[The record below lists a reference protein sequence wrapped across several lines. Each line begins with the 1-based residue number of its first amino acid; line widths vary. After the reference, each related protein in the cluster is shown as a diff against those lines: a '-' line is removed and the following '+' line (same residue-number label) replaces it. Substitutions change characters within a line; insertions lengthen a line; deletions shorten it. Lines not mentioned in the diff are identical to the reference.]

1 MKAMV
6 IRRYGATEVL
16 QYEEV
21 EQPKIE
27 PTQLL
32 VKVRASSVNPIDWKI
47 RKGMLSLITGS
58 KFPKILGFDV
68 AGEVVEVGSQVRRF
82 KPGDAIYGSTSFPG
96 GGYAEFAA
104 VSENVVALKP
114 ANLNYEEA
122 ATVPLAA
129 LTALQ
134 ALRDQGNIQT
144 GQTVLINGAAGGVGI
159 FAVQIAKALGTV
171 VTGVSST
178 KNLDLVKSLGA
189 DRVIDYTQQDF
200 AEDTA
205 QYDIIFDAVGK
216 RSLSET
222 KKVLKPN
229 GVYITTVPSPQ
240 VFLESVLT
248 ALLPGQKA
256 KFLFEKP
263 NAKDLLFL
271 KELIEG
277 GKIRAVI
284 DRTYPLQELAAAHD
298 YSETGRAVGKIAI
311 AQPVVD
317 IAVSS

>member
-1 MKAMV
+1 MKAV
-6 IRRYGATEVL
+6 IIRRYGATEVL
-16 QYEEV
+16 QYEDV

-27 PTQLL
+27 STQLL

-47 RKGMLSLITGS
+47 RKGMLSLIIGS

-68 AGEVVEVGSQVRRF
+68 AGEVVEVGSGVTRF
-82 KPGDAIYGSTSFPG
+82 KPGDAIYGSTNFPG

-104 VSENVVALKP
+104 VPENLAVLKP
-114 ANLNYEEA
+114 TNLNYEEA
-122 ATVPLAA
+122 AAVPLAA

-134 ALRDQGNIQT
+134 ALRDKGNIQT
-144 GQTVLINGAAGGVGI
+144 GQNLLINGAAGGVGI
-159 FAVQIAKALGTV
+159 FAVQIAKALGAQ

-200 AEDTA
+200 TKDTV

-222 KKVLKPN
+222 KKVLKSN
-229 GVYITTVPSPQ
+229 GVYITTVPNPK
-240 VFLESVLT
+240 VMLEIVLT
-248 ALLPGQKA
+248 AFLPGQKA

-277 GKIRAVI
+277 GKIRVVI
-284 DRTYPLQELAAAHD
+284 DRTYPLQELAAAHS
-298 YSETGRAVGKIAI
+298 YSETGRVVGKIAI
-311 AQPVVD
+311 A
-317 IAVSS
+317 I

>member
-1 MKAMV
+1 MKAVV

-16 QYEEV
+16 QYEDV

-47 RKGMLSLITGS
+47 RQGMLSLIAGS
-58 KFPKILGFDV
+58 KFPKILGLDV
-68 AGEVVEVGSQVRRF
+68 AGDVVEVGSGVRRF

-104 VSENVVALKP
+104 VPENLVALKP
-114 ANLNYEEA
+114 TNLSYEEA
-122 ATVPLAA
+122 AAVPLAA

-144 GQTVLINGAAGGVGI
+144 GQTVLINGAAGGVGS
-159 FAVQIAKALGTV
+159 FAVQIAKALGAV

-200 AEDTA
+200 TEDIA

-216 RSLSET
+216 RSLSQT
-222 KKVLKPN
+222 KRVLKPN
-229 GVYITTVPSPQ
+229 GIYITTLPSPE

-248 ALLPGQKA
+248 AFLPGQKA
-256 KFLFEKP
+256 KFILQKP
-263 NAKDLLFL
+263 NTQDLIYL
-271 KELIEG
+271 KELIEA
-277 GKIRAVI
+277 GKIRVVI
-284 DRTYPLQELAAAHD
+284 DRTYPLQELAAAHG
-298 YSETGRAVGKIAI
+298 YSETGRVVGKIVL

-317 IAVSS
+317 ITVSS

>member
-1 MKAMV
+1 MMKAMV
-6 IRRYGATEVL
+6 IRRYGAAEVL
-16 QYEEV
+16 QYEDV
-21 EQPKIE
+21 EQPKIQ

-58 KFPKILGFDV
+58 NFPKILGFDV
-68 AGEVVEVGSQVRRF
+68 AGDVVAVGSGVNRF

-104 VSENVVALKP
+104 VPENLVALKP
-114 ANLNYEEA
+114 TNLNYEEA
-122 ATVPLAA
+122 AAVPLAA

-159 FAVQIAKALGTV
+159 FAVQIAKALGAI

-189 DRVIDYTQQDF
+189 DRAIDYTQQDF
-200 AEDTA
+200 TEDTA

-216 RSLSET
+216 RSLSQT
-222 KKVLKPN
+222 KRVLKPN
-229 GVYITTVPSPQ
+229 GIYITTLPSPE
-240 VFLESVLT
+240 VLLESVLT
-248 ALLPGQKA
+248 TFLPGQKA

-263 NAKDLLFL
+263 NTKDLLFL

-277 GKIRAVI
+277 GKIRVAI
-284 DRTYPLQELAAAHD
+284 DRTYPLQELAVAHS
-298 YSETGRAVGKIAI
+298 YSESERAVGKIAI
-311 AQPVVD
+311 A
-317 IAVSS
+317 VSS

>member
-6 IRRYGATEVL
+6 IRRYGAAEVL
-16 QYEEV
+16 QYEDV

-47 RKGMLSLITGS
+47 RQGMLSLIVGN

-68 AGEVVEVGSQVRRF
+68 AGDVVEVGSGVTRF

-104 VSENVVALKP
+104 VPESVVVLKP
-114 ANLNYEEA
+114 TNLSYEEA
-122 ATVPLAA
+122 AAVPLAA

-144 GQTVLINGAAGGVGI
+144 GQSVLINGAAGGVGI
-159 FAVQIAKALGTV
+159 FGVQIAKALGAV

-284 DRTYPLQELAAAHD
+284 DRTYPLQELAAAHS

-311 AQPVVD
+311 A
-317 IAVSS
+317 VSS

>member
-1 MKAMV
+1 MKAV
-6 IRRYGATEVL
+6 IIRRYGAAEVL
-16 QYEEV
+16 QYEDV

-47 RKGMLSLITGS
+47 RQGMLSLITGS

-68 AGEVVEVGSQVRRF
+68 AGEVVAIGSGVTRF
-82 KPGDAIYGSTSFPG
+82 KPGDAVYGSTSFPG

-104 VSENVVALKP
+104 VPENLVVLKP
-114 ANLNYEEA
+114 TNLSYEEA
-122 ATVPLAA
+122 AAVPLAA

-144 GQTVLINGAAGGVGI
+144 GQTVLINGAAGGVGS

-178 KNLDLVKSLGA
+178 KNLDLVKSLLA

-200 AEDTA
+200 TQDTA

-216 RSLSET
+216 RSRRE
-222 KKVLKPN
+222 
-229 GVYITTVPSPQ
+229 
-240 VFLESVLT
+240 
-248 ALLPGQKA
+248 
-256 KFLFEKP
+256 
-263 NAKDLLFL
+263 
-271 KELIEG
+271 
-277 GKIRAVI
+277 
-284 DRTYPLQELAAAHD
+284 
-298 YSETGRAVGKIAI
+298 
-311 AQPVVD
+311 
-317 IAVSS
+317 

>member
-1 MKAMV
+1 MKAVV

-16 QYEEV
+16 QYEDV

-47 RKGMLSLITGS
+47 RQGMLSLITGS

-68 AGEVVEVGSQVRRF
+68 AGDVVAVGSGITRF
-82 KPGDAIYGSTSFPG
+82 KPGDAIYGCTGFPG
-96 GGYAEFAA
+96 GSYAEFAA
-104 VSENVVALKP
+104 VPENLVALKP
-114 ANLNYEEA
+114 TNLSYEEA
-122 ATVPLAA
+122 AAVPLAA

-134 ALRDQGNIQT
+134 ALRNEGNIQT
-144 GQTVLINGAAGGVGI
+144 GTVLINGAAGGVGT
-159 FAVQIAKALGTV
+159 FAVQIAKALGAV
-171 VTGVSST
+171 VTGVSSS

-200 AEDTA
+200 TEDIA

-216 RSLSET
+216 RSLSQT
-222 KKVLKPN
+222 KRVLKPN
-229 GVYITTVPSPQ
+229 GIYITTLPSPE

-256 KFLFEKP
+256 KFILQKP
-263 NAKDLLFL
+263 NTQDLIYL

-277 GKIRAVI
+277 GKIRVVI
-284 DRTYPLQELAAAHD
+284 DRTYPLQELAAAHA

>member
-1 MKAMV
+1 MKAVV
-6 IRRYGATEVL
+6 IRRYGAAEVL
-16 QYEEV
+16 QYEDV

-32 VKVRASSVNPIDWKI
+32 VKVGASSVNPIDWKI
-47 RKGMLSLITGS
+47 RKGMLSLIIGS

-68 AGEVVEVGSQVRRF
+68 AGEVVEVGSGVTRF

-104 VSENVVALKP
+104 IPENLAALKP
-114 ANLNYEEA
+114 TNLSYEEA
-122 ATVPLAA
+122 AAVPLAA

-144 GQTVLINGAAGGVGI
+144 GQNILINGAAGGVGI
-159 FAVQIAKALGTV
+159 FAVQIAKALGAV

-178 KNLDLVKSLGA
+178 KNLDLVKSLGS

-200 AEDTA
+200 TEDTA

-222 KKVLKPN
+222 KRVLKPN
-229 GVYITTVPSPQ
+229 GVYITTVPNPK
-240 VFLESVLT
+240 VMLEIVLT
-248 ALLPGQKA
+248 AFLPGQKA

-271 KELIEG
+271 KELIEA
-277 GKIRAVI
+277 GKIRVVI
-284 DRTYPLQELAAAHD
+284 DRTYPLQELAAAHI
-298 YSETGRAVGKIAI
+298 YSETGRAVGKIAL

>member
-6 IRRYGATEVL
+6 IRRYGAAEVL
-16 QYEEV
+16 QYEDV

-47 RKGMLSLITGS
+47 RKGMFSLITGS

-68 AGEVVEVGSQVRRF
+68 AGDVVGVGSGVTRF

-104 VSENVVALKP
+104 VPENVVALKP
-114 ANLNYEEA
+114 TNLSYEEA
-122 ATVPLAA
+122 AAVPLAA

-134 ALRDQGNIQT
+134 SLRDRGNIQT

-200 AEDTA
+200 TQDTA

-284 DRTYPLQELAAAHD
+284 DRTYPLQELAVAHD

-311 AQPVVD
+311 A
-317 IAVSS
+317 VSS

>member
-1 MKAMV
+1 MKAV
-6 IRRYGATEVL
+6 IIRRYGATEVL
-16 QYEEV
+16 QYEDV

-27 PTQLL
+27 STQLL

-47 RKGMLSLITGS
+47 RKGMLSLIIGS

-68 AGEVVEVGSQVRRF
+68 AGDVVAVGSGVTSF

-104 VSENVVALKP
+104 IPENLATFKP
-114 ANLNYEEA
+114 TNLSYEEA
-122 ATVPLAA
+122 AAVPLAA

-159 FAVQIAKALGTV
+159 FAGQIAKALGAV

-200 AEDTA
+200 VEDTA

-222 KKVLKPN
+222 KKVLKSN
-229 GVYITTVPSPQ
+229 GVYITTVPNPK
-240 VFLESVLT
+240 VMLEIVLT
-248 ALLPGQKA
+248 AFLPGQKA

-277 GKIRAVI
+277 GKIRVVI
-284 DRTYPLQELAAAHD
+284 DRTYPLQELAAAHS
-298 YSETGRAVGKIAI
+298 YSETGRVVGKIAI
-311 AQPVVD
+311 A
-317 IAVSS
+317 I

>member
-16 QYEEV
+16 QYEDV

-47 RKGMLSLITGS
+47 RKGMLSLIIGS

-68 AGEVVEVGSQVRRF
+68 AGEVVAVGSGVTRF

-298 YSETGRAVGKIAI
+298 YSETGRVVGKIAI

>member
-1 MKAMV
+1 M
-6 IRRYGATEVL
+6 L

-47 RKGMLSLITGS
+47 RQGMLSLIVGS
-58 KFPKILGFDV
+58 KFPKILGLDV
-68 AGEVVEVGSQVRRF
+68 AGDVVAVGSGVTRF

-104 VSENVVALKP
+104 VPENLVALKP
-114 ANLNYEEA
+114 TNLSYEEA
-122 ATVPLAA
+122 AAVPLAA

-144 GQTVLINGAAGGVGI
+144 GQTVLINGAAGGVGS
-159 FAVQIAKALGTV
+159 FAVQIAKALGAV

-200 AEDTA
+200 AEDIA

-216 RSLSET
+216 RSLSQT
-222 KKVLKPN
+222 KRVLKPN
-229 GVYITTVPSPQ
+229 GIYITTLPSPE

-248 ALLPGQKA
+248 AFLPGQKA
-256 KFLFEKP
+256 KFILQKP
-263 NAKDLLFL
+263 NTQDLIYL
-271 KELIEG
+271 KELIEAS
-277 GKIRAVI
+277 KIRVVI
-284 DRTYPLQELAAAHD
+284 DRTYPLQELAAAHG
-298 YSETGRAVGKIAI
+298 YSETGRVVGKIVL

-317 IAVSS
+317 ITVSS

>member
-1 MKAMV
+1 MKAVV
-6 IRRYGATEVL
+6 IRRYGAAEVL

-47 RKGMLSLITGS
+47 RQGMLSLITGG

-68 AGEVVEVGSQVRRF
+68 AGEVVAVGSGVTRF

-104 VSENVVALKP
+104 VPENLVALKP
-114 ANLNYEEA
+114 TNLSYEEA
-122 ATVPLAA
+122 GTVPLAA

-159 FAVQIAKALGTV
+159 FAVQIAKALGAV

-178 KNLDLVKSLGA
+178 KNLDLVKSLLA

-200 AEDTA
+200 TQDTA

-222 KKVLKPN
+222 RKVLKPN
-229 GVYITTVPSPQ
+229 GVYITTVPNPKVS
-240 VFLESVLT
+240 LEIVLT
-248 ALLPGQKA
+248 AFLPGQKA
-256 KFLFEKP
+256 KFILEKP
-263 NAKDLLFL
+263 NTQDLVYL
-271 KELIEG
+271 KGLIEA

-284 DRTYPLQELAAAHD
+284 DRTYPLQELAAAHS
-298 YSETGRAVGKIAI
+298 YSETGRAVGKIALV
-311 AQPVVD
+311 QPVVD
-317 IAVSS
+317 IAI